1 MEISLQIVTTI
12 LTSALISSIVT
23 FLLKIIFES
32 KQQHRFD
39 IELEKLKYEYELQLE
54 RLKSE
59 IGVNTSIKQVVIERR
74 LQNYPKLV
82 ELIYRTRNMSREIAT
97 AGVNPVLLTEFQVR
111 SGEIENLL
119 YQSRID
125 LERDKIFAEVH
136 GYKTL
141 LKTLGRAAE
150 DISLLK
156 SQDDATEKLDEVVLQ
171 LRHLYDKIES
181 SHKPLIDKV
190 SAKAIA
196 SDIDKASDDAILAPN
211 NSFNPTAQ

>member
-1 MEISLQIVTTI
+1 MEISPQVLTTI
-12 LTSALISSIVT
+12 LTSALISSVVT

-32 KQQHRFD
+32 RQKHRFD

-59 IGVNTSIKQVVIERR
+59 MGVNTSIKQVVIERR

-97 AGVNPVLLTEFQVR
+97 TGVNPILLTEFQAR
-111 SGEIENLL
+111 SGEIEKLL

-125 LERDKIFAEVH
+125 LERDRIFAEVH

-150 DISLLK
+150 DISFLK
-156 SQDDATEKLDEVVLQ
+156 SQDDATGKFDEAVLQ
-171 LRHLYDKIES
+171 LRNLYDKIES
-181 SHKPLIDKV
+181 SHRHLIDKV

-196 SDIDKASDDAILAPN
+196 SDVDKASDDTVTAPN
-211 NSFNPTAQ
+211 NSFNRSAG